1 MLALIFCFL
10 IQKIFYN
17 KIFKLNFQSF
27 LFILSNIFFIVFWLF
42 TAPDFRFAIGFLNS
56 IILII
61 PFLSDDVRNIQ
72 PKKYTI
78 YFFTLIFTFSLVFT
92 LRIENYTQ
100 FISEPIKNIDNS
112 IQDLKLLDSDY
123 EKRDAGY
130 GVQRIDKSEQCVLNL
145 ECSPTYSLPVKIVKI
160 GNYNLFIRLK
170 DY

>member
-1 MLALIFCFL
+1 M
-10 IQKIFYN
+10 
-17 KIFKLNFQSF
+17 
-27 LFILSNIFFIVFWLF
+27 
-42 TAPDFRFAIGFLNS
+42 
-56 IILII
+56 
-61 PFLSDDVRNIQ
+61 
-72 PKKYTI
+72 
-78 YFFTLIFTFSLVFT
+78 FT